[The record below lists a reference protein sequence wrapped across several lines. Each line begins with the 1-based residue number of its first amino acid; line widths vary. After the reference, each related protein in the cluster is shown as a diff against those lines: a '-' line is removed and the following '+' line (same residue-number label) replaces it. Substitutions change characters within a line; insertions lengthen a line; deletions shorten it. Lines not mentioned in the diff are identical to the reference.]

1 MQGCLSGAENAS
13 NSSPCS
19 PGVVLCTGPSAHTC
33 TSDGQTWVTFTQG
46 AKERSLAVPA
56 TTDKLLAI
64 ALSLH
69 SLVIY

>member
-1 MQGCLSGAENAS
+1 MLAIEVHA
-13 NSSPCS
+13 
-19 PGVVLCTGPSAHTC
+19 VLELYCAWAPLHTPARPMA
-33 TSDGQTWVTFTQG
+33 QTWVTFTQG

-64 ALSLH
+64 SLSLD